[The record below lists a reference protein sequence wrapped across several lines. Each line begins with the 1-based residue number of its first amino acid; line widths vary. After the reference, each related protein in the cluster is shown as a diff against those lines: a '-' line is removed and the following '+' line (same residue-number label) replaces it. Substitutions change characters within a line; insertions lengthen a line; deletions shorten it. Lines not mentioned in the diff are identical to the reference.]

1 MLIQLPS
8 GLVELLIPQAVHMPP
23 PSSIELARLLDIKSG
38 ETVLDLGCGSGL
50 LSIGAAKLGAS
61 QVIATDVDPSALAAG
76 RENARINTHAGKQE
90 QRSTKI
96 PLNPPLL
103 KGDLLV
109 APPLLKGG
117 RGDFHINGLESRI
130 EFREGSWF
138 EAVGEEERFD
148 VIIATPPQTPGPA
161 PHGSRYGGWDGT
173 DHLISI
179 IAGAA
184 AHLNPVRGRL
194 WLLAIS
200 LANPVRLRQELA
212 RHFADVRLI
221 HETIREF
228 TSDEYDAR
236 QEGLMDHLL
245 SLRAMK
251 MAEFVDQEEGG
262 YVFRN
267 LFLRLA
273 RPWTK

>member
-1 MLIQLPS
+1 MLIKLPS
-8 GLVELLIPQAVHMPP
+8 GPVELSIPQAVHMPP
-23 PSSIELARLLDIKSG
+23 PSSIELAGLLDVQPG

-50 LSIGAAKLGAS
+50 LSIGAAKLGAR

-76 RENARINTHAGKQE
+76 RQNARIN
-90 QRSTKI
+90 
-96 PLNPPLL
+96 
-103 KGDLLV
+103 
-109 APPLLKGG
+109 
-117 RGDFHINGLESRI
+117 GLEGRI
-130 EFREGSWF
+130 ELREGSWF

-148 VIIATPPQTPGPA
+148 VIIATPPQTPGPT

-173 DHLISI
+173 EHLISI
-179 IAGAA
+179 IAGAS

-200 LANPVRLRQELA
+200 LANPDLLRQELA

-221 HETIREF
+221 HETKREF
-228 TSDEYDAR
+228 TSDEYDSR
-236 QEGLMDHLL
+236 HEGLMDHLL
-245 SLRAMK
+245 SLRTIK
-251 MAEFVDQEEGG
+251 MADFADQEEGG

-267 LFLRLA
+267 LFLRIA

>member
-23 PSSIELARLLDIKSG
+23 PSSIELARLLDIKPG
-38 ETVLDLGCGSGL
+38 ETVLDLGCGSCL
-50 LSIGAAKLGAS
+50 LSIGATKLGAS
-61 QVIATDVDPSALAAG
+61 QVIATDVDPSALAAA
-76 RENARINTHAGKQE
+76 RENARIN
-90 QRSTKI
+90 
-96 PLNPPLL
+96 
-103 KGDLLV
+103 
-109 APPLLKGG
+109 
-117 RGDFHINGLESRI
+117 GLENRI

-251 MAEFVDQEEGG
+251 MADFADQEEGG

-267 LFLRLA
+267 LFLRVA

>member
-8 GLVELLIPQAVHMPP
+8 GPVELLIPQAVHMPP
-23 PSSIELARLLDIKSG
+23 PSSIELAGLLDVKPG
-38 ETVLDLGCGSGL
+38 ESVLDLGCGSGL
-50 LSIGAAKLGAS
+50 LSIGAAKLGAR
-61 QVIATDVDPSALAAG
+61 QVIATDVDPSALTAA
-76 RENARINTHAGKQE
+76 RENASINIHACK
-90 QRSTKI
+90 R
-96 PLNPPLL
+96 
-103 KGDLLV
+103 
-109 APPLLKGG
+109 
-117 RGDFHINGLESRI
+117 DFHINGLESRI

-138 EAVGEEERFD
+138 EAVREEERFD

-184 AHLNPVRGRL
+184 AHLSPVRGRL

-221 HETIREF
+221 NETIREF
-228 TSDEYDAR
+228 TSDEYESR

-251 MAEFVDQEEGG
+251 MAEFLDQQEGG

-273 RPWTK
+273 RPWKK

>member
-23 PSSIELARLLDIKSG
+23 PSSIELARLLDVQAG
-38 ETVLDLGCGSGL
+38 ESVLDLGCGSGL
-50 LSIGAAKLGAS
+50 LSIGAAKLGAR
-61 QVIATDVDPSALAAG
+61 QIIATDVDPSALAAA
-76 RENARINTHAGKQE
+76 RENARINTTACKRE

-96 PLNPPLL
+96 PLNPPLT
-103 KGDLLV
+103 
-109 APPLLKGG
+109 KGG

-130 EFREGSWF
+130 ELREGSWF
-138 EAVGEEERFD
+138 EAVREEERFD
-148 VIIATPPQTPGPA
+148 VIVATPPQTPGPV
-161 PHGSRYGGWDGT
+161 PCGSRYGGWDGT
-173 DHLISI
+173 DHLLSI

-221 HETIREF
+221 HETNRWF
-228 TSDEYDAR
+228 TFDEYESR
-236 QEGLMDHLL
+236 QEGLMEHLL

-251 MAEFVDQEEGG
+251 MADFADQEEGG
-262 YVFRN
+262 YVFQN
-267 LFLRLA
+267 LFLRVA
-273 RPWTK
+273 RPWLK

>member
-23 PSSIELARLLDIKSG
+23 PSSIELARLLDVQPG

-61 QVIATDVDPSALAAG
+61 QVIATDVDPSALAAA
-76 RENARINTHAGKQE
+76 RENA
-90 QRSTKI
+90 S
-96 PLNPPLL
+96 
-103 KGDLLV
+103 
-109 APPLLKGG
+109 
-117 RGDFHINGLESRI
+117 INGLEGRI

-138 EAVGEEERFD
+138 ETVGEEERFD
-148 VIIATPPQTPGPA
+148 VIVATPPQTPGPA

-184 AHLNPVRGRL
+184 AHLNPLRGRL

-221 HETIREF
+221 NETIREF
-228 TSDEYDAR
+228 TSDEYDSR

-251 MAEFVDQEEGG
+251 MADFADQEEGG
-262 YVFRN
+262 YAFRN
-267 LFLRLA
+267 LFLRVA